1 MTWCI
6 GEELLVQ
13 EVNMRL
19 VALMEEVVAGVGYRK
34 EVHKKYSRGKEEL

>member
-1 MTWCI
+1 
-6 GEELLVQ
+6 
-13 EVNMRL
+13 MRL